1 MNYFVYLI
9 ISIKDNKTITY
20 VGYTVN
26 IKKRLILHNTGKGA
40 KFTKGRK
47 WTLIYKRCYKSK
59 SLAMK
64 NEYMLKKDRTKRNV
78 IKMKFL
84 KKII

>member
-9 ISIKDNKTITY
+9 ISIKDNKAITY

-26 IKKRLILHNTGKGA
+26 LKKRLILHNTSKGA
-40 KFTKGRK
+40 KFTRGRK
-47 WTLIYKRCYKSK
+47 WTLIYKKCYKSK

-64 NEYMLKKDRTKRNV
+64 NEYMLKKDRTKRNI
-78 IKMKFL
+78 IKSKFL
-84 KKII
+84 KKI

>member
-47 WTLIYKRCYKSK
+47 WTLIYIRCYKSK